1 MCFNHVPAI
10 FYQIFIFSPNGST
23 SKRHSTIKAGTPEH
37 GTTEHEAMRQN
48 SSGNTW
54 WNNRIPWKSGTCE
67 ELQNNV
73 TTKQHQ

>member
-10 FYQIFIFSPNGST
+10 FYQIFIFSPNDST

-37 GTTEHEAMRQN
+37 GTAEHETMAEQHTMEK
-48 SSGNTW
+48 
-54 WNNRIPWKSGTCE
+54 WNMSCE
-67 ELQNNV
+67 EQQNNV